1 MKILM
6 RLQYAHIRT
15 SLELSL
21 ELLENYGYFKGFLG
35 RRGNKLYI
43 FWAEKIYN
51 VFAKYFLTVSQCSKL
66 EGSTPTSLEH
76 NTSII
81 NQYLCKLCLLI
92 LSLCWKLKGSTLLTY
107 TYT

>member
-1 MKILM
+1 M

-51 VFAKYFLTVSQCSKL
+51 VFAKYFLISKIYFL
-66 EGSTPTSLEH
+66 NYEEGD
-76 NTSII
+76 
-81 NQYLCKLCLLI
+81 
-92 LSLCWKLKGSTLLTY
+92 TY
-107 TYT
+107 TSKQKHFVDR